1 MSEDLLQAEIYKQIN
16 HLFPITRGLFYA
28 VPNGGYRNKAEA
40 IKLIA
45 TGLLPGVSD
54 LILDIPNNQFH
65 ALNLELKLKGKTQS
79 PNQIKYQENV
89 TKHGYLYTVAYTL
102 SQAIQIVAEYLNLP
116 VPPTDPKLSIFDEY

>member
-45 TGLLPGVSD
+45 TGLLPGVAD

-65 ALNLELKLKGKTQS
+65 GLKLELKLKGKTQS

-116 VPPTDPKLSIFDEY
+116 IPPTDPKLSIFDEY